1 MTHEAD
7 AMNIAVDQLAR
18 ESYGRLLAY
27 FSMRWRDV
35 AAAEDALSEAF
46 VAALESWPRTGV
58 PSKPEAWLLTV
69 ARRKLTDAARRDQIR
84 NRQELLARL
93 ETDGVWLEDFDEGMP
108 DERLRLM
115 LVCAHPA
122 IDVSIRSALMLQTVL
137 GVEVRQM
144 AGAFLLSTEALTKR
158 LVRAKA
164 KIKAAGL
171 RFEEPAP
178 QDLAPRL
185 HAVLEAIY
193 AAYFIGR
200 EGALSDG
207 DRSEQLGSEAIY
219 LARVVARS
227 LPEDAEAVGFL
238 ALLMFCEAR
247 RSAQTSIAGEFVPL
261 LEQNPRDWD
270 EKLMRIGYELL
281 GKAAALGSRGPFQLE
296 AAIQA
301 AHCYRARSGK
311 VPWRE
316 IVNLYEALVR
326 EYPMIGAMVGLG
338 VATAYAEDNPAK
350 GIDVLQRINPE
361 LVRGYQPYWAAIGHL
376 YTAAGDRCRAK
387 QCLERALGLTSH
399 LRLYRY
405 LHRRL
410 ADLESGPYSGNE

>member
-1 MTHEAD
+1 MTRQAD
-7 AMNIAVDQLAR
+7 ATHTEVEQLAR

-69 ARRKLTDAARRDQIR
+69 ARRKLTDTARRDQVR
-84 NRQELLARL
+84 NHHDLRARL
-93 ETDGVWLEDFDEGMP
+93 ESDGVWLEDFDERMP

-137 GVEVRQM
+137 GVEVKQM
-144 AGAFLLSTEALTKR
+144 AGAFLLSSEALTKR

-171 RFEEPAP
+171 RFEEPDP
-178 QDLAPRL
+178 QDLASRL

-207 DRSEQLGSEAIY
+207 DRSEQLG
-219 LARVVARS
+219 RRGS
-227 LPEDAEAVGFL
+227 LPGSS
-238 ALLMFCEAR
+238 C
-247 RSAQTSIAGEFVPL
+247 RSFS
-261 LEQNPRDWD
+261 
-270 EKLMRIGYELL
+270 
-281 GKAAALGSRGPFQLE
+281 SR
-296 AAIQA
+296 
-301 AHCYRARSGK
+301 
-311 VPWRE
+311 
-316 IVNLYEALVR
+316 
-326 EYPMIGAMVGLG
+326 
-338 VATAYAEDNPAK
+338 
-350 GIDVLQRINPE
+350 
-361 LVRGYQPYWAAIGHL
+361 
-376 YTAAGDRCRAK
+376 
-387 QCLERALGLTSH
+387 ER
-399 LRLYRY
+399 
-405 LHRRL
+405 
-410 ADLESGPYSGNE
+410 